1 MLLPWWTA
9 AGLTLLP
16 PWHGIPDDDPAVQIC
31 CWWGCCCC
39 WLLGP
44 LLMLPL
50 PLLPGGGG
58 ALYCG
63 GHIPMDKGIT
73 SWFES
78 LVCDLGTIELWDT
91 LLPVL
96 VA

>member
-1 MLLPWWTA
+1 MLLPWWMA

-16 PWHGIPDDDPAVQIC
+16 WHGIPDDPAGQI
-31 CWWGCCCC
+31 CCCC
-39 WLLGP
+39 WFWLVP
-44 LLMLPL
+44 LL
-50 PLLPGGGG
+50 LLLVLVPGGGG
-58 ALYCG
+58 ALYWG

-91 LLPVL
+91 LLPV